1 MKTTYRAT
9 LTNGRNPPAS
19 QAKGLLT
26 YLPTPTQ
33 VIISTTYT
41 YTHTEQKNANIS

>member
-26 YLPTPTQ
+26 YLPTPTD
-33 VIISTTYT
+33 IDNI
-41 YTHTEQKNANIS
+41 YTHIHIQNKKMLT